1 MATTVGMPRAGISVE
16 SCIIGQWKKAPG
28 DKVSVGEVL
37 FDYETDKAAFE
48 CESTAEGTLLECF
61 FQEGDEVPCLV
72 AVCAIGE
79 PGEDVSALRP
89 GESGGGVELD
99 AAITPAEPVIEAA
112 PAIAT
117 SAPVISGAKAQGISP
132 RARKMAEELG
142 VNPEL
147 ATPTGPRDRVIVRD
161 VIQLAESGKIGE
173 GFGGRTFGG
182 PAASQAAIVPGGAEY
197 TDEKFSKIR
206 KTIAVGMLKSLT
218 EMAQVTHHHSFDASA
233 ILAFRKDCKAGGES
247 MDTAGITLNDMV
259 LYAVSRTL
267 LIHPDLNA
275 HLLNGDTLRRFAG
288 VHLGVAVDTPRGLM
302 VPTIY
307 NADQMT
313 LAELSR
319 QTKELAAMCQSGS
332 ISPDLLQGGTFTVS
346 NLGTLGVEQFTP
358 IVNPPQVA
366 ILGVAGMT
374 TRVRA
379 GADGGVVPYEA
390 MGLSLTYDHRA
401 VDGAPAAKFARDLCN
416 NLAQFNLMLTR

>member
-1 MATTVGMPRAGISVE
+1 MATTVVMPRAGISVE

-28 DKVSVGEVL
+28 DKVFVGEVL

-72 AVCAIGE
+72 AVCAVGE

-89 GESGGGVELD
+89 GESGGDE
-99 AAITPAEPVIEAA
+99 AAEAMAPAESVME
-112 PAIAT
+112 
-117 SAPVISGAKAQGISP
+117 SAPVAAVSAPAASGVSAQGVSP
-132 RARKMAEELG
+132 RARKMAVELG
-142 VNPEL
+142 VDPTL
-147 ATPTGPRDRVIVRD
+147 ATPTGPRNRVIARD
-161 VIQLAESGKIGE
+161 VVQLVESGRIGE
-173 GFGGRTFGG
+173 GFGGRTFGE
-182 PAASQAAIVPGGAEY
+182 PVASQVTTAPAGVEY
-197 TDEKFSKIR
+197 TDETFSKIR
-206 KTIAVGMLKSLT
+206 KTIAAGMVKSLT

-233 ILAFRKDCKAGGES
+233 ILAFRKECKAGGES

-267 LIHPDLNA
+267 LTHPDLNA
-275 HLLNGDTLRRFAG
+275 HLLNGNTLRRFTG

-302 VPTIY
+302 VPTIR
-307 NADQMT
+307 NADQMS
-313 LAELSR
+313 LAEISR
-319 QTKELAAMCQSGS
+319 EIKELAAMCQSGN

-346 NLGTLGVEQFTP
+346 NLGALGVEQFTP

-366 ILGVAGMT
+366 ILGVAGVT
-374 TRVRA
+374 TRVKSDE
-379 GADGGVVPYEA
+379 DGNIAAYQA

-401 VDGAPAAKFARDLCN
+401 VDGAPASRFAKDLCD
-416 NLAQFNLMLTR
+416 NLAQFSLMLTQ

>member
-1 MATTVGMPRAGISVE
+1 MATTVVMPRAGISVE

-48 CESTAEGTLLECF
+48 CESTVEGTLLECF
-61 FQEGDEVPCLV
+61 FQDGDEVPCLV
-72 AVCAIGE
+72 AVCAVGE

-89 GESGGGVELD
+89 DESGGEVEAG
-99 AAITPAEPVIEAA
+99 AAMAPEEPVVEAVPA
-112 PAIAT
+112 PAST
-117 SAPVISGAKAQGISP
+117 APMTSGAKAQGISP

-142 VNPEL
+142 VDPEY
-147 ATPTGPRDRVIVRD
+147 ATPTGPRSRVIERD
-161 VIQLAESGKIGE
+161 IVQLAESRKTGE
-173 GFGGRTFGG
+173 GFGGRTFGEL
-182 PAASQAAIVPGGAEY
+182 AASQAAIVPASVEY
-197 TDEKFSKIR
+197 TDETFSKIR
-206 KTIAVGMLKSLT
+206 KTIAAGMVKSLT

-233 ILAFRKDCKAGGES
+233 IQAFRKACKAGGES

-267 LIHPDLNA
+267 LDHPDLNA
-275 HLLNGDTLRRFAG
+275 QLLNGDTLRRFTG

-302 VPTIY
+302 VPTIF

-319 QTKELAAMCQSGS
+319 QTKELAAMCQSGN
-332 ISPDLLQGGTFTVS
+332 INPDLLQGGTFTVS
-346 NLGTLGVEQFTP
+346 NLGIFGVEQFTP

-366 ILGVAGMT
+366 ILGVAGMS
-374 TRVRA
+374 TRVKT
-379 GADGGVVPYEA
+379 GADGGIVPYEA

-401 VDGAPAAKFARDLCN
+401 VDGAPAAKFAKDLCN
-416 NLAQFNLMLTR
+416 NLAQFSLMLAR